1 MAGGESSLKGGKEM
15 FDTEDRYKIIWDLQD
30 MNGKLRKGIEE
41 HFNTYEQMELRYED
55 LSRRAWAMNVSIV
68 QLDR

>member
-1 MAGGESSLKGGKEM
+1 M

-41 HFNTYEQMELRYED
+41 HFNTYEQMESRYED
-55 LSRRAWAMNVSIV
+55 LSKRTWAMNISIV